1 MVDLETCCQSNCFN
15 RSVGRSVVFVSGRI
29 KMDPLAKSV
38 INETNIVFSI
48 SDLPPWTL
56 QWTRSLRIKERVEK
70 IFGKAPL
77 IDVPLEE
84 IERQGL
90 KSMLKSSVPMCYFL
104 HYLMEIF
111 SIETLFFILEVQ
123 RFQLTRYDGDRNSI
137 IEAATQIEQAFIRN
151 ECIFE
156 VNLKDDTK
164 NLVIQKLN
172 TGTKRCFDDAVE
184 EILHLLEESYGGFE
198 RSPIYK
204 EMQENL
210 SSKKVPYKE
219 EDVTRAIELLVKFMN
234 RDTTKSTTNATN
246 ESEKRE
252 ILIRKMIHAFSSSRL
267 GIDFMDQE
275 QHDEEEDL
283 KRQSILSTTSGGG
296 IKKHT
301 RRQRKKAATGGPLS
315 FEEEEDDHLG
325 RLINQMSKK
334 KK

>member
-1 MVDLETCCQSNCFN
+1 
-15 RSVGRSVVFVSGRI
+15 
-29 KMDPLAKSV
+29 MDPLAKSV
-38 INETNIVFSI
+38 INETNLVFSI

-56 QWTRSLRIKERVEK
+56 QWTRSMRIKERVEK

-137 IEAATQIEQAFIRN
+137 IEAATQIEQAFIRK

-164 NLVIQKLN
+164 NSVIQKLK

-219 EDVTRAIELLVKFMN
+219 EEVTMAIDLLVNFMN
-234 RDTTKSTTNATN
+234 RNKTKSTTNATN

-275 QHDEEEDL
+275 EHHDEDEDL
-283 KRQSILSTTSGGG
+283 KRQSTLSSTSGGE
-296 IKKHT
+296 IKKHA
-301 RRQRKKAATGGPLS
+301 RKQRKKGTTGAAGPLS

-325 RLINQMSKK
+325 RLIKQMSKK